1 MRITAKK
8 IGGFYMT
15 QSKKKHHIIIGD
27 NKQNVNSKNIAR
39 DLPVNITKQSIMDLL
54 DEGGVKYNK
63 KELKQDLITKLI
75 SYVNKSGTPS
85 KVESELIQRIA
96 DRKKEFDEPRKE
108 VSGTTLDLNIVK
120 PAEVSKPPPPRPR
133 ARVIGSAPPVVR
145 QTIIG
150 AKPKPK
156 PRPAPKPRARKKK
169 SDTMDMI
176 RGFNFDLAKLEKIFA
191 EADS

>member
-1 MRITAKK
+1 MKITAKK

-27 NKQNVNSKNIAR
+27 NKQNVNSRNISK

-54 DEGGVKYNK
+54 DEAGVKYNK

-75 SYVNKSGTPS
+75 SYVNKSGTPN
-85 KVESELIQRIA
+85 KNESDLIQRIA

-120 PAEVSKPPPPRPR
+120 PAEVSKPPPPRPQ

-150 AKPKPK
+150 AKPKP
-156 PRPAPKPRARKKK
+156 RPAPKPQARKK

-176 RGFNFDLAKLEKIFA
+176 RGFNFDLDKLEKIFA
-191 EADS
+191 EADR

>member
-1 MRITAKK
+1 
-8 IGGFYMT
+8 MT

-27 NKQNVNSKNIAR
+27 NKQNVNSKNITR

-54 DEGGVKYNK
+54 DEAGVKYNK
-63 KELKQDLITKLI
+63 KELKQNLITKLI

-108 VSGTTLDLNIVK
+108 VSGTTELNIVK
-120 PAEVSKPPPPRPR
+120 PAEVSKAPPS
-133 ARVIGSAPPVVR
+133 VSKEIGSAPPVVR

-150 AKPKPK
+150 SKPK
-156 PRPAPKPRARKKK
+156 PAPKPRARKK
-169 SDTMDMI
+169 SDTMDTI
-176 RGFNFDLAKLEKIFA
+176 RGFNFDMAKLELIKDELDKVIV
-191 EADS
+191 DRPRGRRRK

>member
-1 MRITAKK
+1 MKITAKK

-27 NKQNVNSKNIAR
+27 NKQNVNSKNITR

-54 DEGGVKYNK
+54 DEVGVKYNK
-63 KELKQDLITKLI
+63 KELKQNLITKLI

-150 AKPKPK
+150 FGAKPK
-156 PRPAPKPRARKKK
+156 PRPAPKPQARKK

-176 RGFNFDLAKLEKIFA
+176 RGFNFDLDKLEKIFA
-191 EADS
+191 EADR